1 MRFARSG
8 CPEGYPVQWWE
19 VVGAPRGDAET
30 FSVDYHDA
38 NHSKLNYVMQFFVRT
53 ALLVLASL
61 CQGLRRFLCTAFDLC
76 RVRWRRSTR
85 R

>member
-1 MRFARSG
+1 MRVARSG

-30 FSVDYHDA
+30 FSIDYRDA
-38 NHSKLNYVMQFFVRT
+38 NHSKLTYVMQFFVRT
-53 ALLVLASL
+53 ALLLLVFAV
-61 CQGLRRFLCTAFDLC
+61 QGLRWFLRTAFDLR
-76 RVRWRRSTR
+76 RVRWRRSMR